1 MLDNS
6 QRNLQESNRLIY
18 CGTGNFF
25 SQDLRHGIFAH
36 LITGGR
42 LRTYLYDKRN
52 IPGVWGLHFKP
63 QMLF

>member
-25 SQDLRHGIFAH
+25 SQDLRHGIFVH
-36 LITGGR
+36 LITG
-42 LRTYLYDKRN
+42 
-52 IPGVWGLHFKP
+52 
-63 QMLF
+63 